1 MGDKVKVSYDLP
13 RFDDWQA
20 GPDPEWRLQL
30 DADAYV
36 SAAPVGR
43 DVFLSGRV
51 SWRTIPGRPDAEG
64 WHHGGNHLYR
74 VDAHGLGFAGTREPT
89 TKMMDTVRDTIEL
102 EPPSDELR
110 LKTVR
115 TIIKRRLETAKDTY
129 KQEVRDLNAHAERFA
144 TSIVAD
150 LSDVYPEGGVTP

>member
-36 SAAPVGR
+36 DTVPVGR
-43 DVFLSGRV
+43 DVFLTGRV
-51 SWRTIPGRPDAEG
+51 SWRTIPHRPDAEG
-64 WHHGGNHLYR
+64 WHHGGNYLYR
-74 VDAHGLGFAGTREPT
+74 VDAEGRGTYGSREPT
-89 TKMMDTVRDTIEL
+89 TNMMNTVRDTIEL
-102 EPPSDELR
+102 ESPSDELR

-115 TIIKRRLETAKDTY
+115 AIIKRRAKNAEDTY
-129 KQEVRDLNAHAERFA
+129 KQEMRDLNTHAERFA

-150 LSDVYPEGGVTP
+150 LSDVWPAE